1 MTLLQPKKHQPLTYY
16 LDLEQTIAATV
27 KQETLFTWIVSP
39 TVIFGRHQDMQQEVN
54 VEYCRAHNVDIVQ
67 RKSGGGCVYADE
79 GNLMVS
85 FITPNTHS
93 MQVFESFMHLLA
105 TALQQMSYDAVT
117 TQHNDIL
124 VGGRKV
130 CGTAC
135 YTTTKATIVHA
146 CMLYDVDLQ
155 ALETAITPTK
165 EKLLKHGVASVRQ
178 RVINLREIHDLG
190 DMINFKAQLENT
202 LCLNA

>member
-1 MTLLQPKKHQPLTYY
+1 MTLLQPEKKQPLTFY
-16 LDLEQTIAATV
+16 LDLEQTLASTV
-27 KQETLFTWIVSP
+27 KEETLFTWIVSP

-135 YTTTKATIVHA
+135 YTTAKATIVHA

>member
-135 YTTTKATIVHA
+135 YTTAKATIVHA

>member
-93 MQVFESFMHLLA
+93 MQVFERFMHLLA
-105 TALQQMSYDAVT
+105 TALQQMGYDAVT

-135 YTTTKATIVHA
+135 YTTAKATIVHA
-146 CMLYDVDLQ
+146 CILYNVDLQ
-155 ALETAITPTK
+155 ALETAITPTT